1 MFQPSD
7 FEISLEKQLRLKVIN
22 DEINNCNN
30 IEELRT
36 QLIGLIKQHVQYQQ
50 LLEVAVKQL
59 IAYDIESYF
68 LSDKIEVPKEKSNG

>member
-1 MFQPSD
+1 MFKPSD
-7 FEISLEKQLRLKVIN
+7 FEISLEKQLRLKLIN

-36 QLIGLIKQHVQYQQ
+36 QLINLIKQHVQYQQ

-59 IAYDIESYF
+59 VAYDNESYF

>member
-1 MFQPSD
+1 MFKPSD
-7 FEISLEKQLRLKVIN
+7 FEISLEKRLRLKLIN

-36 QLIGLIKQHVQYQQ
+36 QLISLIKQHVQYQQ

-59 IAYDIESYF
+59 VAYDNESYF

>member
-1 MFQPSD
+1 MFKPSD
-7 FEISLEKQLRLKVIN
+7 FEISLEKQLRLKLIN

-36 QLIGLIKQHVQYQQ
+36 QLISLIKQHVQYQQ

-59 IAYDIESYF
+59 VAYDNESYF